1 MNRRIVLLPLV
12 PFILLACNLLATAS
26 PTSIPTV
33 MPDDTATPIPTAEPT
48 AVPTSTSEPTSTTAP
63 SATASPPLPLIPLP
77 EPGTVAYDFVANVC
91 EAQWANSI
99 SYISPC
105 PSNLDE
111 IEQGYITNTH
121 LAFAESNTAV
131 EVPSLIVVP
140 QQAAGGGTAIFGI
153 YPPFEIWPGDQFRA
167 TLSCQ
172 GDAACDVEYSLE
184 YFDAAGKYQT
194 PNWVW
199 DHQVGDGPQTIA
211 VDLSSLAGQTVKLV
225 LAVRDADKDPSSDY
239 ALWIAPHIYRSID
252 AQPPPASSDADADNT
267 PGVISGV
274 VDMSSAPPYMNDPVV
289 ENSMPV
295 VVVFFNLDDGT
306 YWWIQTSLTGHPNYQ
321 MTVYPGNYHVVAYGQ
336 GMGGEP
342 YVAAGYTGQ
351 VPSCGQPLAEVLVE
365 PNAKVK
371 DITIADWNWSCG
383 GDAYRPEKPI
393 DVPLP

>member
-1 MNRRIVLLPLV
+1 MNRRIVFLILV
-12 PFILLACNLLATAS
+12 LFILLACNLFAATS
-26 PTSIPTV
+26 TPTAIPPDTV
-33 MPDDTATPIPTAEPT
+33 TPISTEVPTD
-48 AVPTSTSEPTSTTAP
+48 VPTSTPEPTATTEPSPTTAP
-63 SATASPPLPLIPLP
+63 PPASQIPIP
-77 EPGTVAYDFVANVC
+77 EADTIAYDFVANVC

-99 SYISPC
+99 SNISPC
-105 PSNLDE
+105 PTNLDE

-140 QQAAGGGTAIFGI
+140 QQGGGGTAIFGI
-153 YPPFEIWPGDQFRA
+153 YPEFVIWPGDQFRA
-167 TLSCQ
+167 TLACQ
-172 GDAACDVEYSLE
+172 GDAACNVEYSLE

-199 DHQVGDGPQTIA
+199 DHQVGDGPQTVAI
-211 VDLSSLAGQTVKLV
+211 DLSSLAGQTVKLV
-225 LAVRDADKDPSSDY
+225 LAVRDADKDPSTDY
-239 ALWIAPHIYRSID
+239 ALWIAPHIYRSPD
-252 AQPPPASSDADADNT
+252 AQPPAALPDAGADNT

-295 VVVFFNLDDGT
+295 VVVFFNLGDGT

-321 MTVYPGNYHVVAYGQ
+321 MTVYPGKYHVVAYGQ
-336 GMGGEP
+336 GVGGEP

-351 VPSCGQPLAEVLVE
+351 VPSCGQPLVEVLVA
-365 PNAKVK
+365 PNAKVEN
-371 DITIADWNWSCG
+371 ITIADWNWSCS
-383 GDAYRPEKPI
+383 GDAYRPEKPA

>member
-1 MNRRIVLLPLV
+1 MDKRIFFIILV
-12 PFILLACNLLATAS
+12 PFILFACNLLATATPAAA
-26 PTSIPTV
+26 PTALPV
-33 MPDDTATPIPTAEPT
+33 DTATPLPTEAPTATPDPT
-48 AVPTSTSEPTSTTAP
+48 ATIEPSPTTAQQAP
-63 SATASPPLPLIPLP
+63 QIPLP

-91 EAQWANSI
+91 DAQWANSI
-99 SYISPC
+99 SFITPC

-121 LAFAESNTAV
+121 LAFAESNTAI
-131 EVPSLIVVP
+131 EIPSLIVVP
-140 QQAAGGGTAIFGI
+140 QQGSGGGTAIFGI

-167 TLSCQ
+167 TLACQ
-172 GDAACDVEYSLE
+172 GDAACNVTYSLE
-184 YFDAAGKYQT
+184 YFDVADEYQT

-199 DHQVGDGPQTIA
+199 DHQVGDGPQTVA
-211 VDLSSLAGQTVKLV
+211 VDLSSLAGKTVKLV
-225 LAVRDADKDPSSDY
+225 LAVRDADKDPSTDY
-239 ALWIAPHIYRSID
+239 ALWIAPHIYRSPD
-252 AQPPPASSDADADNT
+252 AQPAAEDAEQDNT
-267 PGVISGV
+267 PGVISGQ

-289 ENSMPV
+289 EESMPV

-306 YWWIQTSLTGHPNYQ
+306 YWWIQTTLTGHPNYQ

-351 VPSCGQPLAEVLVE
+351 APSCGQPLAEVHVD
-365 PNAKVK
+365 PNAKVEN
-371 DITIADWNWSCG
+371 ITIADWNWSCG